1 MAVNHYFQAGRGIG
15 NQNEKR
21 LHEDL
26 IIEGL
31 KIFGQDVYYMPR
43 TLVNRDLVMGEDTTS
58 KFDDSYAIEMYFE
71 TNEGFAGEQEIINK
85 FGLEIRDD
93 TTLVVSKRR
102 FEEHVSSTAN
112 LIAAGR
118 PNEGDIIYVPLMNS
132 FFEILFV
139 EDQEPFFQLGAL
151 PVYKLKVTRW
161 EMSSSETVDTGLE
174 GIDEKFDAVDLNQLA
189 HKVSLELGQVA
200 LDGEG
205 SIQLGDYL
213 DYASGQP
220 SFLMQETYDGGTGA
234 NIQTQSPYASNLD
247 LNAEAGYNTAD
258 TSDDILD
265 FTERNPFG
273 EVDE

>member
-15 NQNEKR
+15 NENEKR
-21 LHEDL
+21 LHENI
-26 IIEGL
+26 IIESL

-43 TLVNRDLVMGEDTTS
+43 TLVNRDLIFGEDTSS

-71 TNEGFAGEQEIINK
+71 SNEGFAGEQEIINK

-112 LIAAGR
+112 LIASGR

-139 EDQEPFFQLGAL
+139 EDQEPFFQLGSL

-161 EMSSSETVDTGLE
+161 EYASEKLDTGNE
-174 GIDEKFDAVDLNQLA
+174 VIDQYEDKRTLDILQ
-189 HKVSLELGQVA
+189 HKVSLEIGQVA
-200 LDGEG
+200 LDGDG
-205 SIQLGDYL
+205 SIVLEDYL

-220 SFLMQETYDGGTGA
+220 AFLMLETYTPGA
-234 NIQTQSPYASNLD
+234 TNIQTQSPYADNLD
-247 LNAEAGYNTAD
+247 LNAEAGYNTVSL
-258 TSDDILD
+258 TDDILD

>member
-93 TTLVVSKRR
+93 TTLVLSKRR
-102 FEEHVSSTAN
+102 FEDHVASKATLTAT
-112 LIAAGR
+112 GR
-118 PNEGDIIYVPLMNS
+118 PNEGDIVYVPLLKS
-132 FFEILFV
+132 FFEIQFV
-139 EDQEPFFQLGAL
+139 EDQEPFYQMGNL

-161 EMSSSETVDTGLE
+161 EYANEQINTGIGEL
-174 GIDEKFDAVDLNQLA
+174 DAVEDKYTLDQLQ
-189 HKVSLELGQVA
+189 HKLTLEYGQEVLTGA
-200 LDGEG
+200 G
-205 SIQLGDYL
+205 SIMLEDYH
-213 DYASGQP
+213 DYSTGQP
-220 SFLMQETYDGGTGA
+220 ALLMQETFVAA

-247 LNAEAGYNTAD
+247 LNAEAGYDTAS
-258 TSDDILD
+258 TADDILD